1 MKRSL
6 VFVLSLL
13 ALAGLFF
20 ATTLVDEP
28 LQFADPQ
35 LEAAL
40 REELGQEVKPIFR
53 SQMLNLVTL
62 DLSGRGITD
71 LSGLEGCRNLRVLN
85 LADNQVLDL
94 SPLAGLSNLRELNL
108 ANNPIT
114 KLEEANLGL
123 LAGIPLRS
131 MDLSFNRVTRED
143 RTLLSPDDISL
154 LAGFR
159 TLEVLRL
166 AGNQVERADGLAG
179 LTNLREL
186 DLQGNQLSDISF
198 LEDLTLLE
206 KLNLAG
212 NQVPDI
218 TVLRRLGKLRT
229 LDLQA
234 NVITDITALG
244 GLVLL
249 EELNLAENQV
259 SDLSPLRDAL
269 RLRELDL
276 MGNLV
281 GDISVLA
288 DHLKL
293 VKLDLSG
300 NQVRDIQALAGLRDL
315 RELNLR
321 DNQVSDIA
329 PLQGLATLEKLN
341 LRGNALRDIR
351 ALASLEE
358 LTYLNLHSNEQIT
371 DLSPLARLANL
382 QELILRNVRVGEQ
395 VEVLSGL
402 NQLWR
407 LNLRNCGIRDLAA
420 LEVLMRE
427 GSLRDDPERGISA
440 LVDLRDNPLPKDP
453 QVYAPIL
460 PYWHKIHVRYP
471 LELPAYA
478 LQAPEF
484 SHPSGF
490 YAESFSLSM
499 QTVDKGVRIYY
510 TIDGS
515 IPTKQ
520 SHLYSVP
527 LSIKSREGF
536 PNTFS
541 LIPTNSSDWVEP
553 EGKVAKAFLIRA
565 RAIDAYGRAYS
576 PVVTGTYFVGED
588 MLGRYSLPVVSLV
601 SDPAFLFDPQIGIY
615 IEQNYE
621 KRGEKWER
629 PAYFEYFEPDGS
641 LGYAKETDIRLNG
654 EWTRNYAQKSLRLYA
669 DVDYGEGDTFMYDFF
684 KSQDPP
690 QNLEAGYDV
699 LILRNGGQ
707 DWRRAMM
714 RDALVQGL
722 AAQIG
727 LDTQAQKPV
736 VVFLNGE
743 YWGVHYLVERYDAG
757 YFVQHYGVDAQDLAV
772 LEYEGVLRIGE
783 EAQADAYNEML
794 NYLKGQS
801 PLDQA
806 VYQELNAWMDMD
818 NYIDYQILQLFAA
831 NSDWP
836 GNNIAYWRV
845 TNPQAGAEGALDG
858 RWRWLVQDTDSAFFY
873 TDYDAIRQAQVLD
886 KGGFLFGWLLQN
898 PGFQAQFLT
907 RLADL
912 MNSVF
917 LPTHVM
923 AEIDAREA
931 SLAPEMTEH
940 IQRWQ
945 TVERSLANWFE
956 QVQLL
961 REFANARPQV
971 LRQQLVDY
979 FGLAG
984 TFTLGVEAEQAMGYV
999 RVNSLDLRAGSPGV
1013 ENPGAWAG
1021 VYFLGQKL
1029 QVSAVPLPGYR
1040 FSHWEGLDGQTD
1052 PSLSLQ
1058 PDADL
1063 TLRAV
1068 FAPQD

>member
-28 LQFADPQ
+28 LQFADAQ

-40 REELGQEVKPIFR
+40 REELGQPVKPIFR

-71 LSGLEGCRNLRVLN
+71 LLGLEGCRNLRELN
-85 LADNQVLDL
+85 LADNQVLDV

-114 KLEEANLGL
+114 NLEEANLQL
-123 LAGIPLRS
+123 LVGIPLRS
-131 MDLSFNRVTRED
+131 LDLSFNSQTQED
-143 RTLLSPDDISL
+143 RTLLSPADISL

-166 AGNQVERADGLAG
+166 AGNQVESAEGLAG

-186 DLQGNQLSDISF
+186 DLQGNQLLDLRF

-206 KLNLAG
+206 TLDLAS
-212 NQVPDI
+212 NQLWDI
-218 TVLRRLGKLRT
+218 TVLQRIGKLRM
-229 LDLQA
+229 LNLQA
-234 NVITDITALG
+234 NAITDITALE

-276 MGNLV
+276 HGNLV

-288 DHLKL
+288 DYTKL

-300 NQVRDIQALAGLRDL
+300 NQVQDIQALAGLREL

-341 LRGNALRDIR
+341 LRSNVLRDIH
-351 ALASLEE
+351 ALAGLEA
-358 LTYLNLHSNEQIT
+358 LTYLNLHSNEQIA
-371 DLSPLARLANL
+371 DLAPLAGLPNL
-382 QELILRNVRVGEQ
+382 QELILRNVPVGEQ
-395 VEVLSGL
+395 VGVLSGL
-402 NQLWR
+402 TQLWR
-407 LNLRNCGIRDLAA
+407 LNLRNCGIIDLAA
-420 LEVLMRE
+420 LEDLMRE
-427 GSLRDDPERGISA
+427 GNLRDDPERGISA
-440 LVDLRDNPLPKDP
+440 LVDLRDNPLGQDP

-471 LELPAYA
+471 LELPGYA

-490 YAESFSLSM
+490 YEGEISLSM
-499 QTVDKGVRIYY
+499 RALDKGVRVYY
-510 TIDGS
+510 TTDGS
-515 IPTKQ
+515 MPTKQ
-520 SHLYSVP
+520 SNLYSSP
-527 LSIKSREGF
+527 LPIRSLVGF
-536 PNTFS
+536 PNTLS
-541 LIPTNSSDWVEP
+541 LIPSNASDWVEP
-553 EGKVAKAFLIRA
+553 QGEVRKATVIRA
-565 RAIDAYGRAYS
+565 RAIDAYGRAQS
-576 PVVTGTYFVGED
+576 PVVTHTYFVGED
-588 MLGRYSLPVVSLV
+588 LLGRYSLPVVSLV
-601 SDPAFLFDPQIGIY
+601 SAPEFLFDPQIGIY

-629 PAYFEYFEPDGS
+629 PAYFEYFELDGS

-669 DVDYGEGDTFMYDFF
+669 DVDYGEGGTFQYDFF
-684 KSQDPP
+684 QSQDPP

-714 RDALVQGL
+714 RDAMVQGL

-727 LDTQAQKPV
+727 LDTQAQRPV

-757 YFVQHYGVDAQDLAV
+757 YFVQHYGVDEQDLAV
-772 LEYEGVLRIGE
+772 LEYEGMLRIGE

-806 VYQELNAWMDMD
+806 IYQELKAWMDMD
-818 NYIDYQILQLFAA
+818 NYIDYQILQIFAA

-858 RWRWLVQDTDSAFFY
+858 RWRWLVQDTDSTFFY
-873 TDYDAIRQAQVLD
+873 EDYDAITKAQRLD
-886 KGGFLFGWLLQN
+886 KGGFFFSWLLQN
-898 PGFQAQFLT
+898 PDFQAQFIT

-923 AEIDAREA
+923 AEIDTREA
-931 SLAPEMTEH
+931 DLAPEMKEH

-961 REFANARPQV
+961 REFATARPQV

-984 TFTLGVEAEQAMGYV
+984 TYTLRVEAEQAMGYV

-1021 VYFLGQKL
+1021 MYFLGQEL
-1029 QVSAVPLPGYR
+1029 RLSAVPLPGYR

-1058 PDADL
+1058 PGADL
-1063 TLRAV
+1063 ALRAV
-1068 FAPQD
+1068 FAPED